1 MRRWLTQKK
10 QSLGHKLKN
19 SENEDQAEETELEL
33 IIKKIVEKAEFLVA
47 LQ

>member
-10 QSLGHKLKN
+10 QSLGNKLKD
-19 SENEDQAEETELEL
+19 SENEDQAVETVLKF

-47 LQ
+47 L